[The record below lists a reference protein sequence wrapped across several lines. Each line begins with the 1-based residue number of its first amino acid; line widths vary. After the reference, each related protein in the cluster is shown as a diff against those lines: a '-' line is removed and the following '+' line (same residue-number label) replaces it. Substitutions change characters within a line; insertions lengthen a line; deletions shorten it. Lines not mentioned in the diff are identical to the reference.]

1 MQKGNCS
8 LRLLFLIGKQV
19 GIDQNLL
26 DLWYP
31 KKHLFGTEINI
42 VMSTNVLVVN
52 SSDLHALCDGLTG
65 VLVTLRENCCIVDNN
80 IHVSVLWN
88 EFSCLVDRP
97 SQLYEKKFTACML
110 KFTSYLHFEPRDIVV
125 SNDIREVLVSQS
137 YKIIKLW
144 TLLNIIDNLLEEQS
158 CMTLCKSFFNHLEV
172 ILTLFKGC
180 IALNMNLIFSSV
192 KFLLHNLYW
201 WLFGKLRTFP
211 FIHKDDV
218 LTSVW

>member
-19 GIDQNLL
+19 DIDQNLL

-80 IHVSVLWN
+80 IHVSILWN

-97 SQLYEKKFTACML
+97 SHYTKKNLQLAC
-110 KFTSYLHFEPRDIVV
+110 SSLHLTYILNHGTLL
-125 SNDIREVLVSQS
+125 SLMIREVLVSQS

-211 FIHKDDV
+211 FIHKDEV

>member
-8 LRLLFLIGKQV
+8 LRLLFLIGNQV
-19 GIDQNLL
+19 DIDQNLL

-42 VMSTNVLVVN
+42 VMLTNVLVVN

-80 IHVSVLWN
+80 IHVSILWN

-110 KFTSYLHFEPRDIVV
+110 KFTSYILNHGTLL
-125 SNDIREVLVSQS
+125 SLMIREVLVSQS

-172 ILTLFKGC
+172 IFTLFKGC

-201 WLFGKLRTFP
+201 WLFDKLRTFP
-211 FIHKDDV
+211 FILKDDV